1 MVDFFEFFN
10 EIVQTFQNCFNVDL
24 ERLEG
29 KIAHS
34 DT

>member
-1 MVDFFEFFN
+1 MVDFFEFLMKLFKLFK
-10 EIVQTFQNCFNVDL
+10 TASTVDL